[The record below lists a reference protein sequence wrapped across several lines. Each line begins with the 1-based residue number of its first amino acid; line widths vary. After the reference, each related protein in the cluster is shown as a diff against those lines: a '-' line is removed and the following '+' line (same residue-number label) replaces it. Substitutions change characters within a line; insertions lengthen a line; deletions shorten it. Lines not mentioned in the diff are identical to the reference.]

1 MTVRGRVPSVG
12 LRVIRKRTTGVHTD
26 RVIASYDD
34 WLDGLDLTLR
44 AEARHCLLAGTYS
57 RRLLLSLR
65 ATGPQVSRRER
76 GLDDPEKAQPGDPLG
91 ANLQTFLRERLM
103 SRAPEPSRLTSVG
116 ASPRRP

>member
-1 MTVRGRVPSVG
+1 
-12 LRVIRKRTTGVHTD
+12 VHTD

-34 WLDGLDLTLR
+34 WLDGLDLPLR

-65 ATGPQVSRRER
+65 ATGPRISRRER

-91 ANLQTFLRERLM
+91 ANL
-103 SRAPEPSRLTSVG
+103 RAPGPSRLTSVG

>member
-1 MTVRGRVPSVG
+1 M
-12 LRVIRKRTTGVHTD
+12 HTD
-26 RVIASYDD
+26 RVIASFDD

-44 AEARHCLLAGTYS
+44 AEAGHCLLAGTYS

-65 ATGPQVSRRER
+65 ATGPRVSRRER

-103 SRAPEPSRLTSVG
+103 SRAPEPSRLISVG